1 MRTRIACAEL
11 VTDVGVPFNTASAV
25 MSVAPNR
32 TPDTRPLAET
42 VARVVSADDHSNV
55 TPLVT
60 VVLPDFAVAA
70 SWRVP
75 FKKTVESPLTTTEV
89 IVRGPPPPPSPPPQS
104 TIRRTPKTSKPK
116 RLMAAPRCLRID
128 DHGSRHARMIAAVV
142 GKPTGRA
149 EVALE
154 GLAGSQLSAIPHRC
168 GTIFGRRMIC
178 HVIVSPSHVLTGRNR
193 DGRRRE

>member
-11 VTDVGVPFNTASAV
+11 VTDVGVPFNTASDV

-60 VVLPDFAVAA
+60 VVLPDFAVAV

-75 FKKTVESPLTTTEV
+75 FKKTVESPLIVTAV
-89 IVRGPPPPPSPPPQS
+89 IVMGPPPPSPPPHPTNNPAPIS
-104 TIRRTPKTSKPK
+104 SRPK
-116 RLMAAPRCLRID
+116 RFMTALLWKKRYEHTICTD
-128 DHGSRHARMIAAVV
+128 V
-142 GKPTGRA
+142 G
-149 EVALE
+149 L
-154 GLAGSQLSAIPHRC
+154 
-168 GTIFGRRMIC
+168 
-178 HVIVSPSHVLTGRNR
+178 
-193 DGRRRE
+193 